1 MLTTSLTLNK
11 EKWKP
16 IWNKALVFLF
26 VATYFL
32 DGITRY
38 KHLII
43 ILMVITAIYQVSRS
57 PKSFPPLFKNSVFY
71 SVAVLSLIL
80 VYSILIS
87 PDMKESFKEFEN
99 TVLEGFLLYTLL
111 IPVLLKDETKETVA
125 KILLFSFLTS
135 LGLRCLAESILYIE
149 DYNKG
154 IMPFMSY
161 AHRHM
166 SDSMVFLFPALLNI
180 WLFRKNALKLVF
192 LVLSAIYLFFI
203 LGTLSR
209 GAWLAVLIVGALW
222 AILNRQWKLIGVGA
236 ILLAIIGALV
246 ITQHNNQSD
255 SEHLLYKLQQT
266 DSSSR
271 YTNGTQGTAWI
282 LIQENPIKGYGYGND
297 VYDGVYNKRV
307 VDYPTWTFKESIGPH
322 NTILYI
328 WFSAGILGLA
338 SLAYLYG
345 AIIRETASSTF
356 RKAEI
361 SPYNAH
367 LLLFLS
373 FVGFYIVRGNFEQV
387 DIAQIGIITGFLLA
401 LRNRIKKRADTYY
414 GISAFFII
422 RAQSLIKPA
431 FHLFLEKLR
440 YIFPTIF

>member
-57 PKSFPPLFKNSVFY
+57 PKSFPPLFKNSIFY

-125 KILLFSFLTS
+125 KVVLFSFLTS
-135 LGLRCLAESILYIE
+135 LRLRCLAESILYIE

-356 RKAEI
+356 RKVEI

-387 DIAQIGIITGFLLA
+387 DIAQTGIITGFLLA
-401 LRNRIKKRADTYY
+401 LRNR
-414 GISAFFII
+414 
-422 RAQSLIKPA
+422 
-431 FHLFLEKLR
+431 
-440 YIFPTIF
+440 

>member
-43 ILMVITAIYQVSRS
+43 ILMIITAIYQVSRS

-87 PDMKESFKEFEN
+87 PDMKGSFKEFEN

-111 IPVLLKDETKETVA
+111 IPVLLKDETKETVS
-125 KILLFSFLTS
+125 KIVLFSFLTS

-154 IMPFMSY
+154 IMPFISY

-180 WLFRKNALKLVF
+180 WLFRKNAIKLVF

-209 GAWLAVLIVGALW
+209 GAWLAVLIVGVLW
-222 AILNRQWKLIGVGA
+222 AILNRQWKLIGIGA

-246 ITQHNNQSD
+246 ITQHNNKPD
-255 SEHLLYKLQQT
+255 PEHLLYKLQQT
-266 DSSSR
+266 DSSYR

-307 VDYPTWTFKESIGPH
+307 IDYPTWTFKESIGPH

-356 RKAEI
+356 RKVEI

-401 LRNRIKKRADTYY
+401 LRNR
-414 GISAFFII
+414 
-422 RAQSLIKPA
+422 
-431 FHLFLEKLR
+431 
-440 YIFPTIF
+440 

>member
-125 KILLFSFLTS
+125 KIVLFSFLTS

-222 AILNRQWKLIGVGA
+222 AILNRQWKLIGVGV

-401 LRNRIKKRADTYY
+401 LRNR
-414 GISAFFII
+414 
-422 RAQSLIKPA
+422 
-431 FHLFLEKLR
+431 
-440 YIFPTIF
+440 

>member
-297 VYDGVYNKRV
+297 VYDGVYNKCV

-401 LRNRIKKRADTYY
+401 LRNR
-414 GISAFFII
+414 
-422 RAQSLIKPA
+422 
-431 FHLFLEKLR
+431 
-440 YIFPTIF
+440 

>member
-43 ILMVITAIYQVSRS
+43 ILMIITAIYQVSRS

-87 PDMKESFKEFEN
+87 PDMKGSFKEFEN

-125 KILLFSFLTS
+125 KIVLFSFLTS

-154 IMPFMSY
+154 IMPFISY

-180 WLFRKNALKLVF
+180 WLFRKNAIKLVF

-209 GAWLAVLIVGALW
+209 GAWLAVLIVGVLW

-246 ITQHNNQSD
+246 ITQHNNKPD
-255 SEHLLYKLQQT
+255 PEHLLYKLQQT
-266 DSSSR
+266 DSSYR

-328 WFSAGILGLA
+328 WFSADILGLA

-356 RKAEI
+356 RKVEI

-401 LRNRIKKRADTYY
+401 LRNR
-414 GISAFFII
+414 
-422 RAQSLIKPA
+422 
-431 FHLFLEKLR
+431 
-440 YIFPTIF
+440 

>member
-71 SVAVLSLIL
+71 SVAVLSLIP

-401 LRNRIKKRADTYY
+401 LRNR
-414 GISAFFII
+414 
-422 RAQSLIKPA
+422 
-431 FHLFLEKLR
+431 
-440 YIFPTIF
+440 

>member
-57 PKSFPPLFKNSVFY
+57 PKSFPPLFKNSIFY

-111 IPVLLKDETKETVA
+111 TPVLLKDETKETVA
-125 KILLFSFLTS
+125 KVVLFSFLTS

-356 RKAEI
+356 RKVEI

-387 DIAQIGIITGFLLA
+387 DIAQTGIITGFLLA
-401 LRNRIKKRADTYY
+401 LRNR
-414 GISAFFII
+414 
-422 RAQSLIKPA
+422 
-431 FHLFLEKLR
+431 
-440 YIFPTIF
+440 

>member
-43 ILMVITAIYQVSRS
+43 ILMIITAIYQVSRS

-87 PDMKESFKEFEN
+87 PDMKGSFKEFEN

-111 IPVLLKDETKETVA
+111 IPVLLKDEAKETVS
-125 KILLFSFLTS
+125 KIVLFSFLTS

-154 IMPFMSY
+154 IMPFISY

-180 WLFRKNALKLVF
+180 WLFRKNAIKLVF

-209 GAWLAVLIVGALW
+209 GAWLAVLIVGVLW

-246 ITQHNNQSD
+246 ITQHNNKPD
-255 SEHLLYKLQQT
+255 PEHLLYKLQQT
-266 DSSSR
+266 DSSYR

-282 LIQENPIKGYGYGND
+282 LIQENPIKGCGYGND

-307 VDYPTWTFKESIGPH
+307 IDYPTWTFKESIGPH

-356 RKAEI
+356 RKVEI

-401 LRNRIKKRADTYY
+401 LRNR
-414 GISAFFII
+414 
-422 RAQSLIKPA
+422 
-431 FHLFLEKLR
+431 
-440 YIFPTIF
+440 

>member
-125 KILLFSFLTS
+125 KIVLFSFLTS

-154 IMPFMSY
+154 IMPFISY

-180 WLFRKNALKLVF
+180 WLFRKNAIKLVF
-192 LVLSAIYLFFI
+192 LVLSAIYLSFI

-209 GAWLAVLIVGALW
+209 GAWLAVLIVGVLW

-246 ITQHNNQSD
+246 ITQHNNKPD
-255 SEHLLYKLQQT
+255 PEHLLYKLQQT
-266 DSSSR
+266 DSSYR

-338 SLAYLYG
+338 SLVYLYG
-345 AIIRETASSTF
+345 AIIRETASSTL
-356 RKAEI
+356 RKVEI

-401 LRNRIKKRADTYY
+401 LRNR
-414 GISAFFII
+414 
-422 RAQSLIKPA
+422 
-431 FHLFLEKLR
+431 
-440 YIFPTIF
+440 

>member
-125 KILLFSFLTS
+125 KIVLFSFLTS

-154 IMPFMSY
+154 IMPFISY

-180 WLFRKNALKLVF
+180 WLFRKNAIKLVF

-209 GAWLAVLIVGALW
+209 GAWLAVLIVGVLW

-246 ITQHNNQSD
+246 ITQHNNKPD
-255 SEHLLYKLQQT
+255 PEHLLYKLQQT
-266 DSSSR
+266 DSSYR

-338 SLAYLYG
+338 SLVYLYG
-345 AIIRETASSTF
+345 AIIRETASSTL
-356 RKAEI
+356 RKVEI

-373 FVGFYIVRGNFEQV
+373 FVGFYIV
-387 DIAQIGIITGFLLA
+387 L
-401 LRNRIKKRADTYY
+401 
-414 GISAFFII
+414 
-422 RAQSLIKPA
+422 
-431 FHLFLEKLR
+431 
-440 YIFPTIF
+440 

>member
-87 PDMKESFKEFEN
+87 SDMKESFKEFEN

-125 KILLFSFLTS
+125 KIVLFSFLTS

-154 IMPFMSY
+154 IMPFISY

-180 WLFRKNALKLVF
+180 WLFRKNAIKLVF

-209 GAWLAVLIVGALW
+209 GAWLAVLIVGVLW

-246 ITQHNNQSD
+246 ITQHNNKPD
-255 SEHLLYKLQQT
+255 PEHLLYKLQQT
-266 DSSSR
+266 DSSYR

-338 SLAYLYG
+338 SLVYLYG
-345 AIIRETASSTF
+345 AIIRETASSTL
-356 RKAEI
+356 RKVEI

-401 LRNRIKKRADTYY
+401 LRNR
-414 GISAFFII
+414 
-422 RAQSLIKPA
+422 
-431 FHLFLEKLR
+431 
-440 YIFPTIF
+440 

>member
-125 KILLFSFLTS
+125 KIVLFSFLTS

-154 IMPFMSY
+154 IMPFISY

-180 WLFRKNALKLVF
+180 WLFRKNAIKLVF

-209 GAWLAVLIVGALW
+209 GAWLAVLIVGVLW

-246 ITQHNNQSD
+246 ITQHNNKPD
-255 SEHLLYKLQQT
+255 PEHLLYKLQQT
-266 DSSSR
+266 DSSYR
-271 YTNGTQGTAWI
+271 YTNRTQGTAWI
-282 LIQENPIKGYGYGND
+282 LIQENPIKGYGYSND
-297 VYDGVYNKRV
+297 VYD
-307 VDYPTWTFKESIGPH
+307 
-322 NTILYI
+322 
-328 WFSAGILGLA
+328 
-338 SLAYLYG
+338 
-345 AIIRETASSTF
+345 
-356 RKAEI
+356 
-361 SPYNAH
+361 
-367 LLLFLS
+367 
-373 FVGFYIVRGNFEQV
+373 
-387 DIAQIGIITGFLLA
+387 
-401 LRNRIKKRADTYY
+401 
-414 GISAFFII
+414 
-422 RAQSLIKPA
+422 
-431 FHLFLEKLR
+431 
-440 YIFPTIF
+440 

>member
-125 KILLFSFLTS
+125 KIVLFSFLTS

-154 IMPFMSY
+154 IMPFISY

-180 WLFRKNALKLVF
+180 WLFRKNAIKLVF

-209 GAWLAVLIVGALW
+209 GARLAVLIVGVLW

-246 ITQHNNQSD
+246 ITQHNNKPD
-255 SEHLLYKLQQT
+255 PEHLLYKLQQT
-266 DSSSR
+266 DSSYR

-356 RKAEI
+356 RKVEI

-401 LRNRIKKRADTYY
+401 LRNR
-414 GISAFFII
+414 
-422 RAQSLIKPA
+422 
-431 FHLFLEKLR
+431 
-440 YIFPTIF
+440 

>member
-99 TVLEGFLLYTLL
+99 TVLEGFLLYTSL

-125 KILLFSFLTS
+125 KIVLFSFLTS

-154 IMPFMSY
+154 IMPFISY

-180 WLFRKNALKLVF
+180 WLFRKNAIKLVF

-209 GAWLAVLIVGALW
+209 GAWLAVLIVGVLW

-246 ITQHNNQSD
+246 ITQHNNKPD
-255 SEHLLYKLQQT
+255 PEHLLYKLQQT
-266 DSSSR
+266 DSSYR

-338 SLAYLYG
+338 SLVYLYG
-345 AIIRETASSTF
+345 AIIRETASSTL
-356 RKAEI
+356 RKVEI

-401 LRNRIKKRADTYY
+401 LRNR
-414 GISAFFII
+414 
-422 RAQSLIKPA
+422 
-431 FHLFLEKLR
+431 
-440 YIFPTIF
+440 

>member
-43 ILMVITAIYQVSRS
+43 ILMIITAIYQVSRS

-87 PDMKESFKEFEN
+87 PDMKGSFKEFEN

-111 IPVLLKDETKETVA
+111 IPVLLKDETKETVS
-125 KILLFSFLTS
+125 KIVLFSFLTS

-154 IMPFMSY
+154 IMPFISY

-246 ITQHNNQSD
+246 ITQHNNQPD

-356 RKAEI
+356 RKVEI

-401 LRNRIKKRADTYY
+401 LRNR
-414 GISAFFII
+414 
-422 RAQSLIKPA
+422 
-431 FHLFLEKLR
+431 
-440 YIFPTIF
+440 

>member
-125 KILLFSFLTS
+125 KIVLFSFLTS

-154 IMPFMSY
+154 IMPFISY

-180 WLFRKNALKLVF
+180 WLFRKNAIKLVF

-209 GAWLAVLIVGALW
+209 GAWLAVLIVGVLW

-246 ITQHNNQSD
+246 ITQHNNKPD
-255 SEHLLYKLQQT
+255 PEHLLYKLQQT
-266 DSSSR
+266 DSSYR

-338 SLAYLYG
+338 SLVYLYG
-345 AIIRETASSTF
+345 AIIRKTASSTL
-356 RKAEI
+356 RKVEI

-401 LRNRIKKRADTYY
+401 LRNR
-414 GISAFFII
+414 
-422 RAQSLIKPA
+422 
-431 FHLFLEKLR
+431 
-440 YIFPTIF
+440 

>member
-57 PKSFPPLFKNSVFY
+57 PKSFPPLFKNSIFY

-87 PDMKESFKEFEN
+87 PDMKGSFKEFEY

-125 KILLFSFLTS
+125 KIVLFSFLTS

-356 RKAEI
+356 RKVEI

-387 DIAQIGIITGFLLA
+387 DIAQTGIITGFLLA
-401 LRNRIKKRADTYY
+401 LRNR
-414 GISAFFII
+414 
-422 RAQSLIKPA
+422 
-431 FHLFLEKLR
+431 
-440 YIFPTIF
+440 

>member
-1 MLTTSLTLNK
+1 LTLNK

-57 PKSFPPLFKNSVFY
+57 PKSFPPLFKNSLFY
-71 SVAVLSLIL
+71 SIAVLSLIL

-87 PDMKESFKEFEN
+87 PDMKGSFKEFEN

-111 IPVLLKDETKETVA
+111 IPVLLKDETKETVS
-125 KILLFSFLTS
+125 KIVLFSFLTS

-154 IMPFMSY
+154 IMPFISY

-180 WLFRKNALKLVF
+180 WLFRKNAIKLVF

-209 GAWLAVLIVGALW
+209 GAWLAVLIVGVLW

-246 ITQHNNQSD
+246 ITQHNNKPD
-255 SEHLLYKLQQT
+255 PEHLLYKLQQT
-266 DSSSR
+266 DSSYR

-297 VYDGVYNKRV
+297 VYDSVYNKRV

-338 SLAYLYG
+338 SLVYLYG

-356 RKAEI
+356 RKVEI

-373 FVGFYIVRGNFEQV
+373 FIGFYIVRGNFEQV

-401 LRNRIKKRADTYY
+401 LRNR
-414 GISAFFII
+414 
-422 RAQSLIKPA
+422 
-431 FHLFLEKLR
+431 
-440 YIFPTIF
+440 

>member
-57 PKSFPPLFKNSVFY
+57 PKSFPPLFKNSIFY

-111 IPVLLKDETKETVA
+111 ISVLLKDETKETVA
-125 KILLFSFLTS
+125 KIVLFSFLTS

-356 RKAEI
+356 RKVEI

-387 DIAQIGIITGFLLA
+387 DIAQTGIITGFLLA
-401 LRNRIKKRADTYY
+401 LRNR
-414 GISAFFII
+414 
-422 RAQSLIKPA
+422 
-431 FHLFLEKLR
+431 
-440 YIFPTIF
+440 

>member
-43 ILMVITAIYQVSRS
+43 ILMIITAIYQVSRS
-57 PKSFPPLFKNSVFY
+57 PKSFPPLFKNSLFY

-87 PDMKESFKEFEN
+87 PDMKGSFKEFEN

-125 KILLFSFLTS
+125 KIVLFSFLTS

-154 IMPFMSY
+154 IMPFISY

-180 WLFRKNALKLVF
+180 WLFRKNAIKLVF

-209 GAWLAVLIVGALW
+209 GAWLAVLIVGVLW

-246 ITQHNNQSD
+246 ITQHNNKPD
-255 SEHLLYKLQQT
+255 PEHLLYKLQQT
-266 DSSSR
+266 DSSYR

-297 VYDGVYNKRV
+297 VYDSVYNKRV

-338 SLAYLYG
+338 SLVYLYC

-356 RKAEI
+356 RKVEI

-373 FVGFYIVRGNFEQV
+373 FIGFYIVRGNFEQV

-401 LRNRIKKRADTYY
+401 LRNR
-414 GISAFFII
+414 
-422 RAQSLIKPA
+422 
-431 FHLFLEKLR
+431 
-440 YIFPTIF
+440 

>member
-43 ILMVITAIYQVSRS
+43 ILMIITAIYQVSRS

-125 KILLFSFLTS
+125 KIVLFSFLTS

-246 ITQHNNQSD
+246 ITQHNNQPD

-356 RKAEI
+356 RKVEI

-401 LRNRIKKRADTYY
+401 LRNR
-414 GISAFFII
+414 
-422 RAQSLIKPA
+422 
-431 FHLFLEKLR
+431 
-440 YIFPTIF
+440 

>member
-125 KILLFSFLTS
+125 KIVLFSFLTS

-246 ITQHNNQSD
+246 ITQHNNQPD

-307 VDYPTWTFKESIGPH
+307 VDYPTWTFKQSIGPH

-345 AIIRETASSTF
+345 AIIKETASSTF
-356 RKAEI
+356 RKVEI

-401 LRNRIKKRADTYY
+401 LRNR
-414 GISAFFII
+414 
-422 RAQSLIKPA
+422 
-431 FHLFLEKLR
+431 
-440 YIFPTIF
+440 

>member
-43 ILMVITAIYQVSRS
+43 ILMIITAIYQVSRS

-111 IPVLLKDETKETVA
+111 IPVLLKDETKKTIA
-125 KILLFSFLTS
+125 KIVLFSFLTS

-154 IMPFMSY
+154 IMPFISY

-180 WLFRKNALKLVF
+180 WLFRKNSIKLVF

-209 GAWLAVLIVGALW
+209 GAWLAVLIVGVLW

-246 ITQHNNQSD
+246 ITQHTNKPD
-255 SEHLLYKLQQT
+255 PEHLLYKLQQT
-266 DSSSR
+266 DSSYR

-297 VYDGVYNKRV
+297 VYDSVYNKRV

-356 RKAEI
+356 RKVEI

-401 LRNRIKKRADTYY
+401 LRNR
-414 GISAFFII
+414 
-422 RAQSLIKPA
+422 
-431 FHLFLEKLR
+431 
-440 YIFPTIF
+440 

>member
-26 VATYFL
+26 VVTYFL

-57 PKSFPPLFKNSVFY
+57 PKSFPPLFKNSIFY

-125 KILLFSFLTS
+125 KIVLFSFLTS

-356 RKAEI
+356 RKVEI

-387 DIAQIGIITGFLLA
+387 DIAQTGIITGFLLA
-401 LRNRIKKRADTYY
+401 LRNR
-414 GISAFFII
+414 
-422 RAQSLIKPA
+422 
-431 FHLFLEKLR
+431 
-440 YIFPTIF
+440 

>member
-111 IPVLLKDETKETVA
+111 IPVLLKDETKETIA
-125 KILLFSFLTS
+125 KIVLFSFLTS

-154 IMPFMSY
+154 IMPFISY

-180 WLFRKNALKLVF
+180 WLFRKNSIKLVF

-209 GAWLAVLIVGALW
+209 GAWLAVLIVGVLW

-246 ITQHNNQSD
+246 ITQHTNKPD
-255 SEHLLYKLQQT
+255 PEHLLYKLQQT
-266 DSSSR
+266 DSSYR

-297 VYDGVYNKRV
+297 VYDSVYNKRV

-328 WFSAGILGLA
+328 WFRAGILGLA

-356 RKAEI
+356 RKVEI

-401 LRNRIKKRADTYY
+401 LRNR
-414 GISAFFII
+414 
-422 RAQSLIKPA
+422 
-431 FHLFLEKLR
+431 
-440 YIFPTIF
+440 

>member
-43 ILMVITAIYQVSRS
+43 ILMIITAIYQVSRS

-87 PDMKESFKEFEN
+87 PDMKGSFKEFEN

-125 KILLFSFLTS
+125 KIVLFSFLTS

-154 IMPFMSY
+154 IMPFISY

-180 WLFRKNALKLVF
+180 WLFRKNTIKLVF

-209 GAWLAVLIVGALW
+209 GAWLAVLIVGVLW

-246 ITQHNNQSD
+246 ITQHNNKPD
-255 SEHLLYKLQQT
+255 PEHLLYKLQQT
-266 DSSSR
+266 DSSYR

-356 RKAEI
+356 RKVEI

-401 LRNRIKKRADTYY
+401 LRNR
-414 GISAFFII
+414 
-422 RAQSLIKPA
+422 
-431 FHLFLEKLR
+431 
-440 YIFPTIF
+440 

>member
-99 TVLEGFLLYTLL
+99 TVLGGFLLYTLL

-125 KILLFSFLTS
+125 KIVLFSFLTS

-154 IMPFMSY
+154 IMPFISY

-180 WLFRKNALKLVF
+180 WLFRKNAIKLVF

-209 GAWLAVLIVGALW
+209 GAWLAVLIVGVLW

-246 ITQHNNQSD
+246 ITQHNNKPD
-255 SEHLLYKLQQT
+255 PEHLLYKLQQT
-266 DSSSR
+266 DSSYR

-338 SLAYLYG
+338 RLVYLYG
-345 AIIRETASSTF
+345 AIIRETASSTL
-356 RKAEI
+356 RKVEI

-401 LRNRIKKRADTYY
+401 LRNR
-414 GISAFFII
+414 
-422 RAQSLIKPA
+422 
-431 FHLFLEKLR
+431 
-440 YIFPTIF
+440 

>member
-71 SVAVLSLIL
+71 NVAVLSLIL

-401 LRNRIKKRADTYY
+401 LRNR
-414 GISAFFII
+414 
-422 RAQSLIKPA
+422 
-431 FHLFLEKLR
+431 
-440 YIFPTIF
+440 

>member
-125 KILLFSFLTS
+125 KIVLFSFLTS

-154 IMPFMSY
+154 IMPLISY

-180 WLFRKNALKLVF
+180 WLFRKNAIKLVF

-209 GAWLAVLIVGALW
+209 GAWLAVLIVGVLW

-246 ITQHNNQSD
+246 ITQHNNKPD
-255 SEHLLYKLQQT
+255 PEHLLYKLQQT
-266 DSSSR
+266 DSSYR

-297 VYDGVYNKRV
+297 VYDSVYNKRV

-356 RKAEI
+356 RKVEI

-401 LRNRIKKRADTYY
+401 LRNR
-414 GISAFFII
+414 
-422 RAQSLIKPA
+422 
-431 FHLFLEKLR
+431 
-440 YIFPTIF
+440 

>member
-125 KILLFSFLTS
+125 KIVLFSFLTS

-373 FVGFYIVRGNFEQV
+373 FVGFYIVRGNFEGTV
-387 DIAQIGIITGFLLA
+387 ANS
-401 LRNRIKKRADTYY
+401 RW
-414 GISAFFII
+414 
-422 RAQSLIKPA
+422 
-431 FHLFLEKLR
+431 
-440 YIFPTIF
+440 

>member
-57 PKSFPPLFKNSVFY
+57 PKSFPPLFKNSIFY
-71 SVAVLSLIL
+71 SVAVLLLIL

-125 KILLFSFLTS
+125 KVVLFSFLTS

-356 RKAEI
+356 RKVEI

-387 DIAQIGIITGFLLA
+387 DIAQTGIITGFLLA
-401 LRNRIKKRADTYY
+401 LRNR
-414 GISAFFII
+414 
-422 RAQSLIKPA
+422 
-431 FHLFLEKLR
+431 
-440 YIFPTIF
+440 

>member
-1 MLTTSLTLNK
+1 
-11 EKWKP
+11 
-16 IWNKALVFLF
+16 VFLF

-57 PKSFPPLFKNSVFY
+57 PKSFPPLFKNSIFY

-125 KILLFSFLTS
+125 KVVLFSFLTS

-356 RKAEI
+356 RKVEI

-387 DIAQIGIITGFLLA
+387 DIAQTGIITGFLLA
-401 LRNRIKKRADTYY
+401 LRNR
-414 GISAFFII
+414 
-422 RAQSLIKPA
+422 
-431 FHLFLEKLR
+431 
-440 YIFPTIF
+440 

>member
-43 ILMVITAIYQVSRS
+43 ILMIITAIYQVSRS
-57 PKSFPPLFKNSVFY
+57 PKSSPPLFKNSVFY

-87 PDMKESFKEFEN
+87 PDMKGSFKEFEN
-99 TVLEGFLLYTLL
+99 TVLEGFSLYTLL

-125 KILLFSFLTS
+125 KIVLFSFLTS

-154 IMPFMSY
+154 IMPFISY

-180 WLFRKNALKLVF
+180 WLFRKNAIKLVF

-209 GAWLAVLIVGALW
+209 GAWLAVLIVGVLW

-246 ITQHNNQSD
+246 ITQHNNKPD
-255 SEHLLYKLQQT
+255 PEHLLYKLQQT
-266 DSSSR
+266 DSSYR

-356 RKAEI
+356 RKVEI

-401 LRNRIKKRADTYY
+401 LRNR
-414 GISAFFII
+414 
-422 RAQSLIKPA
+422 
-431 FHLFLEKLR
+431 
-440 YIFPTIF
+440 

>member
-43 ILMVITAIYQVSRS
+43 ILMIITAIYQVSRS

-87 PDMKESFKEFEN
+87 PDMKGSFKEFEN

-125 KILLFSFLTS
+125 KIVLFSFLTS

-401 LRNRIKKRADTYY
+401 LRNR
-414 GISAFFII
+414 
-422 RAQSLIKPA
+422 
-431 FHLFLEKLR
+431 
-440 YIFPTIF
+440 

>member
-57 PKSFPPLFKNSVFY
+57 PKSFPPLFKNSIFY

-125 KILLFSFLTS
+125 KIVLFSFLTS

-209 GAWLAVLIVGALW
+209 GAWLAVLIVGTLW

-356 RKAEI
+356 RKVEI

-387 DIAQIGIITGFLLA
+387 DIAQTGIITGFLLA
-401 LRNRIKKRADTYY
+401 LRNR
-414 GISAFFII
+414 
-422 RAQSLIKPA
+422 
-431 FHLFLEKLR
+431 
-440 YIFPTIF
+440 

>member
-57 PKSFPPLFKNSVFY
+57 PKSFPPLFKNSIFY

-125 KILLFSFLTS
+125 KVVLFSFLTS

-356 RKAEI
+356 RKVEI

-387 DIAQIGIITGFLLA
+387 DIAQTGIITGFLLA
-401 LRNRIKKRADTYY
+401 TKK
-414 GISAFFII
+414 
-422 RAQSLIKPA
+422 
-431 FHLFLEKLR
+431 
-440 YIFPTIF
+440 

>member
-87 PDMKESFKEFEN
+87 PDMKGSFKEFEN
-99 TVLEGFLLYTLL
+99 TALEGFLLYTLL

-125 KILLFSFLTS
+125 KIVLFSFLTS

-154 IMPFMSY
+154 IMPFISY

-180 WLFRKNALKLVF
+180 WLFRKNAIKLVF

-209 GAWLAVLIVGALW
+209 GAWLAVLIVGVLW

-246 ITQHNNQSD
+246 ITQHNNKPD
-255 SEHLLYKLQQT
+255 PEHLLYKLQQT
-266 DSSSR
+266 DSSYR

-356 RKAEI
+356 RKVEI

-367 LLLFLS
+367 LLLFLT

-401 LRNRIKKRADTYY
+401 LRNR
-414 GISAFFII
+414 
-422 RAQSLIKPA
+422 
-431 FHLFLEKLR
+431 
-440 YIFPTIF
+440 

>member
-57 PKSFPPLFKNSVFY
+57 PKSFPPLFKNSIFY

-125 KILLFSFLTS
+125 KVVLFSFLTS

-345 AIIRETASSTF
+345 AIIRETVSSTF
-356 RKAEI
+356 RKVEI

-387 DIAQIGIITGFLLA
+387 DIAQTGIITGFLLA
-401 LRNRIKKRADTYY
+401 LRNR
-414 GISAFFII
+414 
-422 RAQSLIKPA
+422 
-431 FHLFLEKLR
+431 
-440 YIFPTIF
+440 